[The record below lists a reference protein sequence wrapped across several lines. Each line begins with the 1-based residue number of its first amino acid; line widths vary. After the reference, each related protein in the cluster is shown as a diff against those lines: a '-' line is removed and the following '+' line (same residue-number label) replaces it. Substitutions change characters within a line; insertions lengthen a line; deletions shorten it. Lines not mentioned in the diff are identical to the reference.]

1 MSCCCSCPYHRYL
14 FYDMA
19 TLCVDSRPSL
29 RKTGFLFLKASIIL
43 VLLFHLAQT
52 TRLYSEEDLVVI
64 LTSST
69 IKQSLLNSSTAWL
82 VQFYSSW
89 CGHCIQYS
97 PTWKALARDVQD
109 DLQIYLPVVLNNR
122 SALDPL
128 HNSIQDIKLWLSQN
142 FLHLNEDWEQAIRIG
157 VLDCA
162 QENNFDICKDFGVH
176 FYPTFRYFK
185 AHNPAFDVGQTNRG
199 ADRELQTV
207 RQLMVNFLQNHTK
220 QDWPAS
226 CPALEPSSSEN
237 ILSLIGQKS
246 DQYTAIIVENE
257 DSYIGREV
265 ILDLMTYQG
274 LTVKRALSSDKRLI
288 EKLGI
293 NSFPSAYLLHPNGT
307 HDILDV
313 QKRLRFFFSSF
324 LKLLPGVHRKQ
335 NGSGA
340 AQEPLIKGPQD
351 PGISEAWKDFEKSK
365 VYMADLESGLHYLLR
380 VELATHQ
387 TLVGEELKTFKVFV
401 TVVAKLFPG
410 RHSVVKL
417 LETLLEWLISL
428 PLEKIPYDA
437 ILDLVNNKMRISGMF
452 LSNQLQW
459 VGCQGSRVGLR
470 GYPCSLW
477 TLFHVLTVQAARQP
491 DALANTGLEEN
502 PKAVLQTMR
511 MYIVSF
517 FGCQECGK
525 HFEEMAA
532 ESLSQVKSL
541 DQAVLWLWRKH
552 NQVNGRLAGTMSED
566 PHFPKTQWPSPDLCP
581 TCHEEQDGIHVW
593 NEDKVL
599 AFLKQHYGAANISP
613 KHLHSSYPKPPAA
626 DRALKPNQE
635 MLGHPESKPIEPIPG
650 KTVAPESSVL
660 PANHAKQSRVE
671 GAGQAGIGAH
681 NDIRPGV
688 SFLGLGFSN
697 LDMSLC
703 VVLYAFSCV
712 FLMFMFFFFRVRSKR
727 WKVRYNRPYV

>member
-1 MSCCCSCPYHRYL
+1 KCAS
-14 FYDMA
+14 
-19 TLCVDSRPSL
+19 
-29 RKTGFLFLKASIIL
+29 FLFLKASIIL

-97 PTWKALARDVQD
+97 PTWKALARDVQ
-109 DLQIYLPVVLNNR
+109 
-122 SALDPL
+122 
-128 HNSIQDIKLWLSQN
+128 
-142 FLHLNEDWEQAIRIG
+142 DWEQAIRIG

-650 KTVAPESSVL
+650 KT
-660 PANHAKQSRVE
+660 QSRVE

>member
-1 MSCCCSCPYHRYL
+1 
-14 FYDMA
+14 MA
-19 TLCVDSRPSL
+19 TMCVDRCPSL
-29 RKTGFLFLKASIIL
+29 RKTGFLLFKTSIIF
-43 VLLFHLAQT
+43 VFLFNPSLT
-52 TRLYSEEDLVVI
+52 TRLYSEEDPVVI
-64 LTSST
+64 LTSAT
-69 IKQSLLNSSTAWL
+69 VKQTLLNSSTAWL

-97 PTWKALARDVQD
+97 PTWKALAGDV
-109 DLQIYLPVVLNNR
+109 
-122 SALDPL
+122 
-128 HNSIQDIKLWLSQN
+128 K
-142 FLHLNEDWEQAIRIG
+142 DWEHAIRIG

-162 QENNFDICKDFGVH
+162 HENNFDICKEFGIH

-185 AHNPAFDVGQTNRG
+185 ARGPTFDVGKTYRG

-207 RQLMVNFLQNHTK
+207 RQLMVNFLQNHTR
-220 QDWPAS
+220 QDRPVS
-226 CPALEPSSSEN
+226 CPPLEPYSSAD
-237 ILSLIGQKS
+237 ILPLIGQKS
-246 DQYTAIIVENE
+246 NQYTAVIVENE
-257 DSYIGREV
+257 DSYVGREV
-265 ILDLMTYQG
+265 ILDLMMYQG
-274 LTVKRALSSDKRLI
+274 LTVKRALSSEKSLT

-307 HDILDV
+307 HAILHV

-324 LKLLPGVHRKQ
+324 LKLLLGVHRKLST
-335 NGSGA
+335 SGA
-340 AQEPLIKGPQD
+340 PQEPLLEGPRG
-351 PGISEAWKDFEKSK
+351 PGTAEALKDFEKSK

-387 TLVGEELKTFKVFV
+387 TLEGEELKTFKDFV

-410 RHSVVKL
+410 RQSVVKL
-417 LETLLEWLISL
+417 LETLLEWLVSL
-428 PLEKIPYDA
+428 PLEKIPFDA

-452 LSNQLQW
+452 LSDQLQW

-477 TLFHVLTVQAARQP
+477 TLFHVLTVQAASRP

-511 MYIVSF
+511 KYIVNF

-525 HFEEMAA
+525 HFEEMAVA
-532 ESLSQVKSL
+532 SLPQVKSV

-599 AFLKQHYGAANISP
+599 MFLKQHYGAANISP
-613 KHLHSSYPKPPAA
+613 KHMYSSQH
-626 DRALKPNQE
+626 DPNQE
-635 MLGHPESKPIEPIPG
+635 ALGSPDNKPIKATQE
-650 KTVAPESSVL
+650 KTVAPESSL
-660 PANHAKQSRVE
+660 LHANHAKQSDVE
-671 GAGQAGIGAH
+671 GAGQAGTGAH
-681 NDIRPGV
+681 RETRPGV
-688 SFLGLGFSN
+688 SFLGLGFSSV
-697 LDMSLC
+697 DMSLC

-712 FLMFMFFFFRVRSKR
+712 FLMVMFFFFRVRSKR
-727 WKVRYNRPYV
+727 WKIRYNRPYV